1 MIKTVNVSVSNVY
14 KNSTYKSEITSQALL
29 GESVEVINSENDFD
43 FVKQFD
49 GYTGWIKN
57 NQLSAFKNNNFPK
70 KIIISHTAR
79 IFENKDENS
88 IPMRGAVIGCKL
100 NIIKE
105 NDNWCQVLLPDG
117 LKGWIHK
124 KHFGDFP
131 KLSRS
136 NVVKLAKQF
145 LGYPYFW
152 GARSPR
158 GFDCSGFVQTVFGLL
173 GTQLPRDSFMQK
185 NAIKEISKNIND
197 ANEGDILFFG
207 DDKIKVDHVGI
218 ALGGNRIIHSRARV
232 RINSLNINDDNYDS
246 KLAETLIAVST
257 VF

>member
-1 MIKTVNVSVSNVY
+1 MIKTVHVSVSNVY

-29 GESVEVINSENDFD
+29 GESVEVINCENDFD
-43 FVKQFD
+43 FVKQSD

-70 KIIISHTAR
+70 KTIISHTAR

-88 IPMRGAVIGCKL
+88 TPIRGAVIGCKL
-100 NIIKE
+100 SIINE
-105 NDNWCQVLLPDG
+105 SNDWYQVLLPDG
-117 LKGWIHK
+117 LKGWMYK
-124 KHFGDFP
+124 KHFGEFP

-136 NVVKLAKQF
+136 NIVKLAKQF

-158 GFDCSGFVQTVFGLL
+158 GFDCSGFVQTVFCLL
-173 GTQLPRDSFMQK
+173 GTQLPRDSFMQRD
-185 NAIKEISKNIND
+185 ALKEISKDITD

-218 ALGGNRIIHSRARV
+218 ALGENRIIHSRARV
-232 RINSLNINDDNYDS
+232 RINSLNKSEDDYDP
-246 KLAETLIAVST
+246 KLDETLIAVST